1 MKAIEPRE
9 IRARL
14 FVRIDMVMSSRS
26 IQAFRLPN
34 ADPER
39 GPKPVGKNFP
49 VDESMLTGL
58 RNGDEG
64 AIEQIYA
71 EYGRV
76 VFGYLR
82 RTLRDVGAAEDV
94 QQQVFTEVW
103 KRGASYDSTR
113 SSLLTW
119 IMQIARSRAID
130 NLRKRTPEP
139 VEVDDNFPTET
150 TGGDGF
156 TDELNDQW
164 QVAQLLQR
172 IPREESDLLRSRFY
186 LGKSQA
192 EIAAEEGIALG
203 TVKMR
208 MVSGLRRMRTLL
220 DEEESG
226 Q

>member
-1 MKAIEPRE
+1 
-9 IRARL
+9 
-14 FVRIDMVMSSRS
+14 MSSRS
-26 IQAFRLPN
+26 IQAFRLPT
-34 ADPER
+34 ADPEQR
-39 GPKPVGKNFP
+39 PKPVGKNFP
-49 VDESMLTGL
+49 VNESVLTGL
-58 RNGDEG
+58 KNGDEG

-82 RTLRDVGAAEDV
+82 RTLGDQGAAEDV

-103 KRGASYDSTR
+103 KRGAAYDPAR

-130 NLRKRTPEP
+130 HLRKRTPEP
-139 VEVDDNFPTET
+139 IDEASFPTAAT
-150 TGGDGF
+150 VGDGF

-164 QVAQLLQR
+164 QVAHLLQR
-172 IPREESDLLRSRFY
+172 LPREQSDLLKARFY

-192 EIAAEEGIALG
+192 EIAAETGMALG

-208 MVSGLRRMRTLL
+208 MVDGLRRLRELI
-220 DEEESG
+220 EEEETG
-226 Q
+226 R

>member
-1 MKAIEPRE
+1 
-9 IRARL
+9 
-14 FVRIDMVMSSRS
+14 MSSRS
-26 IQAFRLPN
+26 IQAVRLPN
-34 ADPER
+34 GDP
-39 GPKPVGKNFP
+39 GPSTAAVGKTSA
-49 VDESMLTGL
+49 VDEKVLTGL
-58 RNGDEG
+58 SAGDEG

-82 RTLRDVGAAEDV
+82 RTLGDPGAAEDV

-103 KRGASYDSTR
+103 KRGASYDPAR

-130 NLRKRTPEP
+130 SLRKRTPEP

-150 TGGDGF
+150 TDGDGF
-156 TDELNDQW
+156 TSELNDQW

-172 IPREESDLLRSRFY
+172 LPREESDMLRARFY
-186 LGKSQA
+186 LGKSQT
-192 EIAAEEGIALG
+192 EIAEESGIALG

-208 MVSGLRRMRTLL
+208 MVDGLRRMRELIE
-220 DEEESG
+220 EEESG
-226 Q
+226 R

>member
-1 MKAIEPRE
+1 
-9 IRARL
+9 
-14 FVRIDMVMSSRS
+14 MSSRS
-26 IQAFRLPN
+26 IQADRLPTG
-34 ADPER
+34 DP
-39 GPKPVGKNFP
+39 GPSTAAVGKTSA
-49 VDESMLTGL
+49 VDKKVLTGL

-82 RTLRDVGAAEDV
+82 RTLGDPGAAEDV

-103 KRGASYDSTR
+103 KRGAGYDPER
-113 SSLLTW
+113 ASLLTW

-139 VEVDDNFPTET
+139 VEIDDNFPTET
-150 TGGDGF
+150 TDGDGF
-156 TDELNDQW
+156 TSELNDQW

-172 IPREESDLLRSRFY
+172 LPREESDMLRARFY
-186 LGKSQA
+186 LGKSQT
-192 EIAAEEGIALG
+192 EIAEESGIALG

-208 MVSGLRRMRTLL
+208 MVDGLRRMRELI
-220 DEEESG
+220 EEEEPVR
-226 Q
+226 